1 MPLPGPAPLPS
12 GTPRRIV
19 MAWEE
24 AAMEEGT
31 KEMTAV
37 ERARDYGTDISLL
50 ESALALTPTER
61 LIQFEG
67 MLELVE
73 EITRARLQRDAS
85 NSNTPSA
92 PRGRG
97 R

>member
-1 MPLPGPAPLPS
+1 MQ
-12 GTPRRIV
+12 
-19 MAWEE
+19 EE
-24 AAMEEGT
+24 T
-31 KEMTAV
+31 REMTAV

-85 NSNTPSA
+85 NSKAPSA
-92 PRGRG
+92 PLERGR
-97 R
+97 

>member
-1 MPLPGPAPLPS
+1 MGQEEV
-12 GTPRRIV
+12 V
-19 MAWEE
+19 METE
-24 AAMEEGT
+24 R
-31 KEMTAV
+31 KETTAV

-61 LIQFEG
+61 MMQFEG

-92 PRGRG
+92 PLERGR
-97 R
+97 